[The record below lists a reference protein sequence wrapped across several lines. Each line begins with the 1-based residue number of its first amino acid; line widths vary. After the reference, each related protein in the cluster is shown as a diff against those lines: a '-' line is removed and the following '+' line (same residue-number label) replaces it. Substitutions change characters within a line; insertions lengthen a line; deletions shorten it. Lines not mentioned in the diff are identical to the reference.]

1 MSNRLHK
8 NVLKIFFMMRMLRLW
23 LNMNIKTFQFRA
35 FVVALVALVAF
46 VALVVTLVA
55 FVVLVAL
62 VAFVVALV
70 ALVAFVVA
78 LVVALVAFVVSLV
91 VALVIEQN
99 STLRAILHI
108 YLVFLPFKS
117 TFQFIISFHM

>member
-8 NVLKIFFMMRMLRLW
+8 NMLKIFFMMRMLRLW

-35 FVVALVALVAF
+35 FVVAL
-46 VALVVTLVA
+46 
-55 FVVLVAL
+55 
-62 VAFVVALV
+62 
-70 ALVAFVVA
+70 VA

-117 TFQFIISFHM
+117 TFQFITSFHM